1 MTENN
6 VENRNKN
13 FKENG
18 KFASGNTICRKK
30 RDRTQTDKLLTAL
43 RKAGQKKGLKFWNVV
58 AEKAFI
64 DKEIMKLVVSK
75 LVPTLNEI
83 TGEGGSPLNIVYKKV
98 IYNESEDESGL

>member
-1 MTENN
+1 MTNN
-6 VENRNKN
+6 NGEIRDEK
-13 FKENG
+13 G
-18 KFASGNTICRKK
+18 KFIPGHHATNKK

-75 LVPTLNEI
+75 LVPSLNELS
-83 TGEGGSPLNIVYKKV
+83 GLGGSAVNVTMNKV
-98 IYNESEDESGL
+98 IYEDPDKKPAQD